1 MKKKWYQ
8 FWQRNNEQSKPKG
21 YFEMLNESES
31 DILGWYNIGTNNQDT
46 EIRSPE
52 LAMKVATVYRC
63 VDILSGSIA
72 SLPLHYKVKRDNVFK
87 IYEHPTL
94 SYLLQIKANER
105 QSSFDMWQNA
115 IIQMVMQGNAYIY
128 PKYSYSGLEELILLT
143 PNSCTYDVGNNLY
156 LINDPINLINEN
168 VDSDEII
175 HLKNISLDGG
185 YMGVSTIAYAAKVLG
200 ISSSAD
206 GRTLD
211 SFKKGST
218 LKGFIS
224 GDESAGTKG
233 FGELQSKQLQDINTR
248 VSSEI
253 NSGKNIFSIPGQAK
267 FNQLSMSSTDLQL
280 LDTRKFGVLDICRFF
295 GVHPDKV
302 FAGQSQNYKASAM
315 SNEMFLSDTLL
326 SRLRRNEC
334 ELNAKLI
341 PKAYAFKHKIEYD
354 VEALLTTSLE
364 QESAYMEKT
373 IQNGVYT
380 TNYWRAKKGQSAVE
394 GGDEVMISC
403 NVAPINSAKI
413 KGEQNNLPPKTGNNT
428 NK

>member
-1 MKKKWYQ
+1 MKKSWYK
-8 FWQRNNEQSKPKG
+8 FWQRSNEVSKPKG
-21 YFEMLNESES
+21 YFEMLKESES
-31 DILGWYNIGTNNQDT
+31 DVLGWYNMGAYNQDT
-46 EIRSPE
+46 EIKSPD

-72 SLPLHYKVKRDNVFK
+72 SLPLQYKIKRNNVFK
-87 IYEHPTL
+87 VYEHPSL
-94 SYLLQIKANER
+94 SYLLQIKANQR
-105 QSSFDMWQNA
+105 QSSYDMWQNA
-115 IIQMVMQGNAYIY
+115 IIQMVMQGNAYIF
-128 PKYSYSGLEELILLT
+128 PKFRGGDIQELILLT
-143 PNSCTYDVGNNLY
+143 PNSCTYDILNNSY
-156 LINDPINLINEN
+156 SVNDSINHIHDTL
-168 VDSDEII
+168 DSDEII
-175 HLKNISLDGG
+175 HLRNISLDGG
-185 YMGVSTIAYAAKVLG
+185 YTGVSTIAYAAKVLG
-200 ISSSAD
+200 IASSAD

-233 FGELQSKQLQDINTR
+233 FGELQSQQLKDINDR

-326 SRLRRNEC
+326 SRLRKNES

-341 PKAYAFKHKIEYD
+341 PKGLAFKHKIEYD
-354 VEALLTTSLE
+354 VEALLTTSLA
-364 QESAYMEKT
+364 QEAIYMEKT

-380 TNYWRAKKGQSAVE
+380 TNYWRAKKGQDAVE
-394 GGDEVMISC
+394 GGDEAMISC

-413 KGEQNNLPPKTGNNT
+413 KGEQNNLPPKTDNNT